1 MEEERGN
8 VEVSTIVTEPL
19 INVPNPRGLQQNTV
33 VSTNTN
39 TTTTII
45 PGQSRYIQL
54 LKVIEELGR
63 EIRPCY
69 AGSRTSAERV
79 KRGLIHARSLVKEC
93 LGETEKNARQ

>member
-8 VEVSTIVTEPL
+8 VEISAIVAEPL
-19 INVPNPRGLQQNTV
+19 INVPNPRALQQNTV
-33 VSTNTN
+33 VSN
-39 TTTTII
+39 TTTIA

-69 AGSRTSAERV
+69 AGSRSSAEKV
-79 KRGLIHARSLVKEC
+79 KRGLMTARTLVREC
-93 LGETEKNARQ
+93 LGETERTARPS

>member
-8 VEVSTIVTEPL
+8 VEISAIVTEPL
-19 INVPNPRGLQQNTV
+19 INVPNPRALQQNTV
-33 VSTNTN
+33 VSSTATC
-39 TTTTII
+39 I

-79 KRGLIHARSLVKEC
+79 KRGLIHARTLVKEC
-93 LGETEKNARQ
+93 LGETEKSARQ